1 MLAAVYNGKKNIEI
15 RNIPKPKICDNEVPL
30 KVKACSICGTDRRI
44 YEYGHF
50 KIKEKNEQILG
61 HEISGV
67 IEEVGGKVD
76 YYEIRNTCCFST
88 KCRLWFL

>member
-1 MLAAVYNGKKNIEI
+1 VLAAVYKGRKNIEI
-15 RNIPKPKICDNEVPL
+15 RNIPKPEINDDEVLL
-30 KVKACSICGTDRRI
+30 KVEACSICGTDRKI

-67 IEEVGGKVD
+67 IEEVGC
-76 YYEIRNTCCFST
+76 ENP
-88 KCRLWFL
+88 